1 MISET
6 ECLPKLRLYGIPYK
20 GSKNN
25 IAEWVYKHFP
35 KQTNFYDL
43 FAGGCA
49 ITQIALMKGH
59 FQRYFANDLDF
70 DGITIFM
77 EAIHGRFRN
86 ETRWISRE
94 DFKALYEKDPYVKYC
109 WSFGNRG
116 FQYLYSKEVEPW
128 KKALHYARL
137 FNDFSL
143 LHEIGIETKNA
154 SRIWIKAHSEEC
166 KEKYIKWYCKTVLE
180 SNYDTEKLRLCLTK
194 KIKENSEN
202 LRNYLLEGLKKA
214 NKRPCDV
221 DKFLGTN
228 GMAGHYFGCSQ
239 WEFPTREV
247 YEKLQGFLY
256 LPQSYNDIY
265 GLQELCESLESLQC
279 LESLQRLQSL
289 ESLQS
294 LQCLESLSVSNKS
307 YDEVEILP
315 HSVLYCD
322 IPYYN
327 TDEYAAGGFDH
338 QKFYKWALRQNELV
352 VISEYYMPDDF
363 MCIDAIEKSVKLC
376 SGGDVKAL
384 EKLFIPRKQ
393 AELYKKLLNKK
404 R

>member
-6 ECLPKLRLYGIPYK
+6 ESLPKLRRYGIPYK

-77 EAIHGRFRN
+77 EATHGRFRN

-116 FQYLYSKEVEPW
+116 LQYLYSEEIEPW
-128 KKALHYARL
+128 KKALHYARI
-137 FNDFSL
+137 FDDFSL
-143 LHEIGIETKNA
+143 LEAFGIKTNKVDRITVAKNA
-154 SRIWIKAHSEEC
+154 DEWK
-166 KEKYIKWYCKTVLE
+166 KKYIEWYCKEVLYSSLDVLE
-180 SNYDTEKLRLCLTK
+180 LQKNLEEN
-194 KIKENSEN
+194 IKRNSEI
-202 LRNYLLEGLKKA
+202 LRNYLVDGLKKA
-214 NKRPCDV
+214 RKRPCDV
-221 DKFLGTN
+221 DRYLGTN
-228 GMAGHYFGCSQ
+228 GMAGHYFGKSQ
-239 WEFPTREV
+239 WLFPTREV
-247 YEKLQGFLY
+247 YIKLQSFLV
-256 LPQSYNDIY
+256 LPLEYEEIY
-265 GLQELCESLESLQC
+265 GLQELLE
-279 LESLQRLQSL
+279 SL

-294 LQCLESLSVSNKS
+294 LERLERLQSLQSLESLSVSNKS

-315 HSVLYCD
+315 YSVLYCD

-327 TDEYAAGGFDH
+327 TDEYTAGGFDH
-338 QKFYKWALRQNELV
+338 QKFYKWALQQKELV
-352 VISEYYMPDDF
+352 IISEYYMPDDF
-363 MCIDAIEKSVKLC
+363 MCIDAIEKSVTLC
-376 SGGDVKAL
+376 SGGDVKAI

>member
-6 ECLPKLRLYGIPYK
+6 ESLPKLRRYGIPYK

-70 DGITIFM
+70 DGITLFM
-77 EAIHGRFRN
+77 EAVHGRFRN

-109 WSFGNRG
+109 WSFGNNG
-116 FQYLYSKEVEPW
+116 LQYLYSEEIEPY
-128 KKALHYARL
+128 KRACHYAIV
-137 FNDFSL
+137 FDD
-143 LHEIGIETKNA
+143 
-154 SRIWIKAHSEEC
+154 W
-166 KEKYIKWYCKTVLE
+166 KELE
-180 SNYDTEKLRLCLTK
+180 RLCPEIINEAKQALKGVSNIQQRRLNFGPSVVKKLK
-194 KIKENSEN
+194 KIGDWNVVVNNPLYMSCHW
-202 LRNYLLEGLKKA
+202 RG
-214 NKRPCDV
+214 
-221 DKFLGTN
+221 G
-228 GMAGHYFGCSQ
+228 
-239 WEFPTREV
+239 
-247 YEKLQGFLY
+247 KLDGKQ
-256 LPQSYNDIY
+256 ND
-265 GLQELCESLESLQC
+265 LQ
-279 LESLQRLQSL
+279 
-289 ESLQS
+289 SLQS
-294 LQCLESLSVSNKS
+294 LQSLERLESLERLQRLERLSVSNKS

-338 QKFYKWALRQNELV
+338 QKFYKWALQQKELV

-363 MCIDAIEKSVKLC
+363 MCIDAIEKSVTLC
-376 SGGDVKAL
+376 SGGDVKAV

>member
-6 ECLPKLRLYGIPYK
+6 ESLPKLRRYGIPYK

-43 FAGGCA
+43 FAGGCT
-49 ITQIALMKGH
+49 IMQIALMKGH

-70 DGITIFM
+70 DGITLFM
-77 EAIHGRFRN
+77 EAVHGKFKN

-109 WSFGNRG
+109 WSFGNNGRS
-116 FQYLYSKEVEPW
+116 YLYSKEVEPW
-128 KKALHYARL
+128 KKALHYARV
-137 FNDFSL
+137 FNNFSL
-143 LHEIGIETKNA
+143 LHEIGIDTKDA
-154 SRIWIKAHSEEC
+154 SRIWIGAHSKEC
-166 KEKYIKWYCKTVLE
+166 KEKYIKWYCATVLK
-180 SNYDTEKLRLCLTK
+180 SVYDTEKLRLCLTE

-228 GMAGHYFGCSQ
+228 GMAGHYFGKSQ

-256 LPQSYNDIY
+256 LPQNYNDIY
-265 GLQELCESLESLQC
+265 GLQELCESLER
-279 LESLQRLQSL
+279 LESLQR
-289 ESLQS
+289 
-294 LQCLESLSVSNKS
+294 LSVSNKS

-315 HSVLYCD
+315 NSVIYCD

-338 QKFYKWALRQNELV
+338 QKFYKWALQQKELV
-352 VISEYYMPDDF
+352 IISEYYMPDDF
-363 MCIDAIEKSVKLC
+363 MCIDAIEKSVTLC
-376 SGGDVKAL
+376 SGGDVKAV

>member
-6 ECLPKLRLYGIPYK
+6 ESLPKLRRYGIPYK

-25 IAEWVYKHFP
+25 IAEWVYSHFP

-77 EAIHGRFRN
+77 EAVHGRFRN

-116 FQYLYSKEVEPW
+116 LQYLYSEELEPY
-128 KKALHYARL
+128 KRACHYAIV
-137 FNDFSL
+137 FDD
-143 LHEIGIETKNA
+143 
-154 SRIWIKAHSEEC
+154 W
-166 KEKYIKWYCKTVLE
+166 KEL
-180 SNYDTEKLRLCLTK
+180 EKLCPEIINEAKQALKGVSNIQQRRLNFGPSVVK
-194 KIKENSEN
+194 K
-202 LRNYLLEGLKKA
+202 LKKTGDW
-214 NKRPCDV
+214 NIVVNNPLYMSCHWR
-221 DKFLGTN
+221 G
-228 GMAGHYFGCSQ
+228 G
-239 WEFPTREV
+239 
-247 YEKLQGFLY
+247 KLDGKQ
-256 LPQSYNDIY
+256 ND
-265 GLQELCESLESLQC
+265 
-279 LESLQRLQSL
+279 LQSL
-289 ESLQS
+289 ESLERLQS
-294 LQCLESLSVSNKS
+294 LERLESLERLSVSNKS

-338 QKFYKWALRQNELV
+338 QKFYKWALRQKELV
-352 VISEYYMPDDF
+352 IISEYNMPDDF
-363 MCIDAIEKSVKLC
+363 ICIDAIEKSVLLN
-376 SGGDVKAL
+376 SGASKKAI
-384 EKLFIPRKQ
+384 EKLFIPKTQ

>member
-6 ECLPKLRLYGIPYK
+6 ECLPKLRRYGIPYK

-35 KQTNFYDL
+35 KLTNFYDL

-70 DGITIFM
+70 DGITLFM
-77 EAIHGRFRN
+77 EAVHGRFRN

-94 DFKALYEKDPYVKYC
+94 DFFRLKDKDPYIKYA
-109 WSFGNRG
+109 WSFGNNG
-116 FQYLYSKEVEPW
+116 SAYLYSKEIEPY
-128 KKALHYARL
+128 KRACHYAIV
-137 FNDFSL
+137 FDD
-143 LHEIGIETKNA
+143 
-154 SRIWIKAHSEEC
+154 W
-166 KEKYIKWYCKTVLE
+166 KELE
-180 SNYDTEKLRLCLTK
+180 RLCPEIINEVKQALKGVSNIQQRRLNFGPSVVKKLK
-194 KIKENSEN
+194 KIGDWNIVVNNPLYMSCYS
-202 LRNYLLEGLKKA
+202 RG
-214 NKRPCDV
+214 
-221 DKFLGTN
+221 G
-228 GMAGHYFGCSQ
+228 
-239 WEFPTREV
+239 
-247 YEKLQGFLY
+247 KLDGKQHAL
-256 LPQSYNDIY
+256 
-265 GLQELCESLESLQC
+265 ESLERLKT
-279 LESLQRLQSL
+279 LQS
-289 ESLQS
+289 
-294 LQCLESLSVSNKS
+294 LESLSVSNKS

-338 QKFYKWALRQNELV
+338 QKFYKWALQQKELV
-352 VISEYYMPDDF
+352 IISEYYIPDDF
-363 MCIDAIEKSVKLC
+363 MCIDAIEKSVTLC

-393 AELYKKLLNKK
+393 AELYKKLLSKK